1 MRINKTN
8 FYTRKERWKYSL
20 LLLSII
26 TILSFL
32 FFTNELITS
41 LNKSSEDL
49 SNSARNLNNAAESL
63 SKSTESLSNEMK
75 PIEDYII
82 MLEKKEKSTNE
93 YLKVEDWADAM
104 RLVSSSEWEKISDD
118 KKESLLYTIRE
129 NHSIPI
135 IHVDEC
141 DSILN
146 TRNLTIPKSITESDA
161 VKFIRNKLNEMKTFE
176 PIKIFLPN
184 GNNMM
189 DTQKVYY
196 EVSKK
201 LYEANEMRKI
211 INTISRNK
219 TVSEQSEKMGSQSK
233 KSAEESEE
241 SLKKLK
247 IYTILQIIFILFFS
261 FLAYLIF
268 NRSRRSERDLIWA
281 GMAKET
287 AHQIATPLSSL
298 IAWTEILKKKD
309 VNKELVTE
317 IKKDLNRLETITDR
331 FSKIGSSPKLKMEN
345 INEVLSDSLNY
356 MKKRFSKN
364 ILFEEKIPK
373 FSSNININ
381 KVLFMWVI
389 ENLCKNAIDAMKGS
403 GKISISGSENQ
414 KDIEI
419 LISDTGPGI
428 NKDIINAI
436 FLPGITSK
444 KRGWGLGLSLSKRII
459 NNYHKG
465 KIFVKESNKKNG
477 TTFCILMTKNN

>member
-1 MRINKTN
+1 
-8 FYTRKERWKYSL
+8 
-20 LLLSII
+20 
-26 TILSFL
+26 
-32 FFTNELITS
+32 
-41 LNKSSEDL
+41 
-49 SNSARNLNNAAESL
+49 
-63 SKSTESLSNEMK
+63 
-75 PIEDYII
+75 
-82 MLEKKEKSTNE
+82 
-93 YLKVEDWADAM
+93 
-104 RLVSSSEWEKISDD
+104 
-118 KKESLLYTIRE
+118 
-129 NHSIPI
+129 
-135 IHVDEC
+135 
-141 DSILN
+141 
-146 TRNLTIPKSITESDA
+146 
-161 VKFIRNKLNEMKTFE
+161 
-176 PIKIFLPN
+176 
-184 GNNMM
+184 M